1 MKTKQRTDDEE
12 PVWGDEYF
20 YLIFLL
26 ISAASADKIYS
37 IYIDRSTFVRRRQVE
52 MSVIALMMYTDSVL
66 SSECDAITIKQI
78 EAEEI
83 EKGKGMDNESD
94 QVGMIDNTLNTR
106 KSKKPT
112 NIINAQ
118 SFASIFLADDKIM
131 ASDHMTEFW
140 Y

>member
-1 MKTKQRTDDEE
+1 M
-12 PVWGDEYF
+12 Y
-20 YLIFLL
+20 FLL
-26 ISAASADKIYS
+26 STVCADRINS

-66 SSECDAITIKQI
+66 SSECDAINIAQV
-78 EAEEI
+78 EEL
-83 EKGKGMDNESD
+83 EKGGKGNVQDNEKDEVEMTDS
-94 QVGMIDNTLNTR
+94 NSSTR